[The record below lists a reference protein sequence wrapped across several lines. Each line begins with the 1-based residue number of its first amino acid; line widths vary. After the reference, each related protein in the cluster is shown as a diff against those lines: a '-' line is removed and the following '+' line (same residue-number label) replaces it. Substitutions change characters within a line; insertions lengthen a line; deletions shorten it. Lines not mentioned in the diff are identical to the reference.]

1 MTEPAPDSTDAFI
14 EAAAAAL
21 GLPLEPEYRPG
32 VRQNWDTVTRMAKL
46 VLEAGMDEREEP
58 APVYRP

>member
-1 MTEPAPDSTDAFI
+1 VSDPAPDPADAFI

-21 GLPLEPEYRPG
+21 GLPLTPEYRPG
-32 VRQNWDTVTRMAKL
+32 VRQNWETVTRMAKL
-46 VLEAGMDEREEP
+46 VLEADMDEREEP

>member
-1 MTEPAPDSTDAFI
+1 MSETPPDATDAFI

-21 GLPLEPEYRPG
+21 GLPLSPEFRPG
-32 VRQNWDTVTRMAKL
+32 VRQNWETVTRMAKL
-46 VLEAGMDEREEP
+46 VLEADMDEREEP